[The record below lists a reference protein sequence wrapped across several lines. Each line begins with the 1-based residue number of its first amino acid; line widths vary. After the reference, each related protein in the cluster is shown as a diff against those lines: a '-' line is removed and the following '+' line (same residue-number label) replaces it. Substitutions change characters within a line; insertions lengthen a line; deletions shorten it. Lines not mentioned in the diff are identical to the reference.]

1 VGEDGVSLT
10 PVRLYR
16 GRCPDP
22 ACPVATVTHY
32 PSCLVPY
39 SVFPLA
45 THEAV
50 LQGYA
55 EGRSSAALAEAAGL
69 SVKTIRRWL
78 TRTKAHL
85 DEMLT
90 ATLALCQKLRPT
102 LPLTIPWGEPRQ
114 RLAALLSL
122 LGCLS
127 PYSCRLAL
135 LRRPHPEL
143 PWHLPIWTG

>member
-1 VGEDGVSLT
+1 VGEDGVTLVR
-10 PVRLYR
+10 VRLYR

-55 EGRSSAALAEAAGL
+55 EGRSSAALAETVGL
-69 SVKTIRRWL
+69 SVKTVRRWL
-78 TRTKAHL
+78 TRTKESL
-85 DEMLT
+85 
-90 ATLALCQKLRPT
+90 LALG
-102 LPLTIPWGEPRQ
+102 LPEWVASEFADSRKGPWRMSGGPMNR
-114 RLAALLSL
+114 AL
-122 LGCLS
+122 GTA
-127 PYSCRLAL
+127 Y
-135 LRRPHPEL
+135 
-143 PWHLPIWTG
+143 

>member
-1 VGEDGVSLT
+1 MSLI

-55 EGRSSAALAEAAGL
+55 GGRSSAALAETIGL
-69 SVKTIRRWL
+69 SVKTVRRWL
-78 TRTKAHL
+78 TRTKARL

-90 ATLALCQKLRPT
+90 ATLALGQRLTPT
-102 LPLTIPWGEPRQ
+102 LPLTIPWGDPRQ
-114 RLAALLSL
+114 RLVGLLSL
-122 LGCLS
+122 LGRLS
-127 PYSCRLAL
+127 PYSCHLAL

-143 PWHLPIWTG
+143 LWHLPVWTG